1 MQNPLTNFVESFK
14 KKEAEE
20 PIQKPVETTR
30 KTMSVGWNNQKQM
43 TMNSLLSNN
52 GGEQ

>member
-14 KKEAEE
+14 KKEEK

-30 KTMSVGWNNQKQM
+30 KTMSVGWNNQKQQ
-43 TMNSLLSNN
+43 TMNNLLSNGN
-52 GGEQ
+52 GGQ